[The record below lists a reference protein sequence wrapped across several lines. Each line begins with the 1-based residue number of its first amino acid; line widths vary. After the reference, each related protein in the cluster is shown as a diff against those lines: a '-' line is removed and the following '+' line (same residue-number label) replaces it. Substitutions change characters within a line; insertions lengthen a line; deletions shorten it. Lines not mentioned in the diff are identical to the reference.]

1 MAVDCTDDSLA
12 ACYRIP
18 VVTNALSGPFLE
30 PVNLTQF
37 PDYTAKVGTR
47 MMDLGTMWNKLTEG
61 DGNGYPSLE
70 TFRADMNLIYENCE
84 AYCKDRFPSL
94 PPVRCVVVLRSIG
107 TEKGVICLFLL
118 LFPQILYFC
127 ICLL

>member
-1 MAVDCTDDSLA
+1 
-12 ACYRIP
+12 
-18 VVTNALSGPFLE
+18 
-30 PVNLTQF
+30 
-37 PDYTAKVGTR
+37 
-47 MMDLGTMWNKLTEG
+47 MWNKLTEG

-107 TEKGVICLFLL
+107 TEKRFICLFLL
-118 LFPQILYFC
+118 LFPRFFIFVFASCERGRWSCCAVVLMIVYC
-127 ICLL
+127 IVLLC